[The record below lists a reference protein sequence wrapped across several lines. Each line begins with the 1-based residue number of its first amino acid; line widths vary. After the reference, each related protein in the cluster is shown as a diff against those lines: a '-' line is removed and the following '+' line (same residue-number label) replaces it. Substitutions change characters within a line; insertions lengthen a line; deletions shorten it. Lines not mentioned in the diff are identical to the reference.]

1 MFFLNLFLSYFFY
14 LLGDLFSKIPLYFC
28 YFLYSK
34 FMSLSVKF
42 DEKCGYKI
50 WKE

>member
-1 MFFLNLFLSYFFY
+1 MKIYNLCLAYLFYF
-14 LLGDLFSKIPLYFC
+14 LGDIFSKIPY
-28 YFLYSK
+28 YYSYILYSK